1 MADVVMGQSPK
12 SNFYNTEG
20 KGVPFLQGVRTFG
33 ENYPSIDTYT
43 SSFNREAQSGEILFS
58 VRAPVGRVNWANQRI
73 AIGRGLAA
81 IKVKEGYSKN
91 YLYYLFKKIGEHL
104 DSLASGTVF
113 TSINKKELGELMLKI
128 PVDLANQEKVA
139 NYLKKLDSKIEVNT
153 QINDNLLELAKT
165 IFEEMFPNV
174 NDGTDEIGSYIKN
187 YDRNRRPLSKK
198 QRSQIPGKYRYIGAT
213 SVNDYINKYNFDG
226 IYLLLGED
234 GTVQDQNG
242 FPILQ
247 YIHGRFWP
255 NNHAHVLQGKNV
267 STEWLYLFFLQR
279 NIKGIVTG
287 AVQKKIS
294 QRNLNSLTIK
304 APDDYE
310 LTRFDSRMKP
320 IFSKIRSLED
330 ENIILSKLKQELLER
345 YF

>member
-1 MADVVMGQSPK
+1 M
-12 SNFYNTEG
+12 
-20 KGVPFLQGVRTFG
+20 
-33 ENYPSIDTYT
+33 
-43 SSFNREAQSGEILFS
+43 
-58 VRAPVGRVNWANQRI
+58 
-73 AIGRGLAA
+73 
-81 IKVKEGYSKN
+81 
-91 YLYYLFKKIGEHL
+91 
-104 DSLASGTVF
+104 
-113 TSINKKELGELMLKI
+113 
-128 PVDLANQEKVA
+128 
-139 NYLKKLDSKIEVNT
+139 
-153 QINDNLLELAKT
+153 LELAKT
-165 IFEEMFPNV
+165 IFKEMFPNV
-174 NDGTDEIGSYIKN
+174 NDGTDKIGSYIKN
-187 YDRNRRPLSKK
+187 YDRNRKPLSKK

-304 APDDYE
+304 APDDCE

-330 ENIILSKLKQELLER
+330 ENIILSKLKQELLEH

>member
-1 MADVVMGQSPK
+1 MKYKTIQLKDMADVVMGQSPK

-153 QINDNLLELAKT
+153 QINDNLVA
-165 IFEEMFPNV
+165 
-174 NDGTDEIGSYIKN
+174 
-187 YDRNRRPLSKK
+187 
-198 QRSQIPGKYRYIGAT
+198 
-213 SVNDYINKYNFDG
+213 
-226 IYLLLGED
+226 
-234 GTVQDQNG
+234 
-242 FPILQ
+242 
-247 YIHGRFWP
+247 
-255 NNHAHVLQGKNV
+255 
-267 STEWLYLFFLQR
+267 
-279 NIKGIVTG
+279 
-287 AVQKKIS
+287 
-294 QRNLNSLTIK
+294 
-304 APDDYE
+304 
-310 LTRFDSRMKP
+310 
-320 IFSKIRSLED
+320 
-330 ENIILSKLKQELLER
+330 
-345 YF
+345 